1 MIRFLRLVA
10 FPPWRFTE
18 FLRGCRLH
26 QGVPFSIL
34 LNCFAALILLGWTP
48 LNSQA
53 GIIDDGAFIRI
64 KSRSQ
69 QFLVQMKRTGNNAT
83 DSQTPSLVAVSC
95 DRIKAAVLKILVM
108 PDQWVGN
115 IYVYLQEP
123 NEKNAIPT
131 LSSLPTERLGWSYHI
146 TAPRDVSNE
155 ALIRIVTQAVLHEIA
170 NRSAPLGRPAMIP
183 LWLHEGIT
191 QRLMHDSLTALVVQA
206 SSWTPAEATGLPG
219 APFYVNPENSAT
231 SFRRKDPL
239 LEARQFLSESDTL
252 TFQDLSW
259 PVNLE
264 EDPAQWNLFKHT
276 AHLFISELLELPDGA
291 GCIQRFLRKS
301 SLYLNWQTAFLD
313 GFQAHFS
320 SVLDVEKWWTVTLV
334 QFMTKDQFGSWTL
347 IDSVQKLESIL
358 VCNVVETH
366 YRKETIST
374 DSPNGSSSNQDGL
387 ASQDLKIK
395 ETIPVEL
402 SLQTMAFRWG
412 VETQKGFLETKIQ
425 QLLSLRLRAAM
436 PLRPVLDEYIRSIQA
451 HLEVVSQLQKIK
463 SRGVDVAY
471 SEQNEAK
478 KWVAEL
484 DTLDQKRDELIRLM
498 EMGLLD
504 GYSAGTMMSS
514 QEEIIY
520 NYSPTPFPGGGKEN
534 PSAGDLENL
543 PEQFR
548 NPPPPRKN

>member
-1 MIRFLRLVA
+1 MIVFLRLVS
-10 FPPWRFTE
+10 FPLRKNAAACQSYSLYSEIQFS
-18 FLRGCRLH
+18 FL
-26 QGVPFSIL
+26 V
-34 LNCFAALILLGWTP
+34 NCLAALILFLALAQQSEG
-48 LNSQA
+48 

-95 DRIKAAVLKILVM
+95 DRIKAAVLKILAL

-123 NEKNAIPT
+123 NDKNAIPT

-146 TAPRDVSNE
+146 TARRDVSNE

-170 NRSAPLGRPAMIP
+170 NRNAPVGRPAIIP
-183 LWLHEGIT
+183 LWMHEGIT

-206 SSWTPAEATGLPG
+206 SSWTPAEASGLPG
-219 APFYVNPENSAT
+219 APFYINPENSAA
-231 SFRRKDPL
+231 SFRKKDPL
-239 LEARQFLSESDTL
+239 LEARKFLSESDTM

-259 PVNLE
+259 PENLE
-264 EDPAQWNLFKHT
+264 EDEAQWNLFKHT
-276 AHLFISELLELPDGA
+276 AHLFVSELLSLPDGA
-291 GCIQRFLRKS
+291 GCIKRFLRKS

-366 YRKETIST
+366 YRKETITT
-374 DSPNGSSSNQDGL
+374 DSPADGSSNQSGTG
-387 ASQDLKIK
+387 SQDLKIK

-425 QLLSLRLRAAM
+425 QLLALRLRAAM
-436 PLRPVLDEYIRSIQA
+436 PLRPILDEYIQSIQN
-451 HLEVVSQLQKIK
+451 HLEVVSQLEKIK

-471 SEQNEAK
+471 SEQTEAK

-520 NYSPTPFPGGGKEN
+520 NYSPTPLPAGKEN
-534 PSAGDLENL
+534 SSASPLENL